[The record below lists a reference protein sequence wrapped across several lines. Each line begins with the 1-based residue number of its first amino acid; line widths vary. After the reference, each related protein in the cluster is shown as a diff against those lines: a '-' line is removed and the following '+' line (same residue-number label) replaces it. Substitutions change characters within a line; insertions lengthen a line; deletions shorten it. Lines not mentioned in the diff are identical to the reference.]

1 MELNFEPKIFYCRI
15 GWMEKYSGIINNDK
29 PIHGGSYTKD
39 NIGHEVYNFLECD
52 GKYYG
57 YVENKS
63 IHIERLG
70 ASRNEDK
77 IDNVLVIWFA
87 KAPKGGQKIVGWYK
101 NATVY
106 RHRQKIPE
114 QVVASREIKDVVE
127 YYVFSDQATLLEPSE
142 RIMEVS
148 GSGRSNTWF
157 ADQEKDEEFNKKV
170 WEYVQEYDN
179 NLDNR
184 LCELENG
191 TENLE
196 GSSKEAVVKVRINQD
211 KFRKQLLKKYKQC
224 CLCGVSNPDLLISSH
239 IKPWSKSDKWE
250 KLDINNGLLLCP
262 NHDKLFDSGLISFN
276 DDGTIIVSDKISHN
290 DRIFMNVNP
299 KAQIEVTEGNR
310 IYIKYHREHILK

>member
-1 MELNFEPKIFYCRI
+1 MMIYTKPIILYCRI
-15 GWMEKYSGIINNDK
+15 GWMERYSGIINNDK

-114 QVVASREIKDVVE
+114 QIVASREIKDVVDNMNGPFTE
-127 YYVFSDQATLLEPSE
+127 DTAQAVLMEIQMAQQAKDSQEKLQEHQEQDNKDQEE
-142 RIMEVS
+142 
-148 GSGRSNTWF
+148 GRSRL
-157 ADQEKDEEFNKKV
+157 DEEF
-170 WEYVQEYDN
+170 Q
-179 NLDNR
+179 
-184 LCELENG
+184 
-191 TENLE
+191 
-196 GSSKEAVVKVRINQD
+196 
-211 KFRKQLLKKYKQC
+211 RKM
-224 CLCGVSNPDLLISSH
+224 G
-239 IKPWSKSDKWE
+239 
-250 KLDINNGLLLCP
+250 
-262 NHDKLFDSGLISFN
+262 
-276 DDGTIIVSDKISHN
+276 
-290 DRIFMNVNP
+290 R
-299 KAQIEVTEGNR
+299 R
-310 IYIKYHREHILK
+310 